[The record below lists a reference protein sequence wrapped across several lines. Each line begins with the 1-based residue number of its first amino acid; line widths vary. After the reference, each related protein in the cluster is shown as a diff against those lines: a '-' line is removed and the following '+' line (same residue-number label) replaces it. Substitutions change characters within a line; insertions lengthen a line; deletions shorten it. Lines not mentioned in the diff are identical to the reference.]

1 MKKESEHFVARG
13 GFRGG
18 RGGRG
23 GAWTHTTS
31 RTPDGG
37 YGIQCY
43 SSRPAINCF
52 HCKKNGHGW
61 RDCTLYLTTEEEKKW
76 KASDKRKL
84 WAARYKPS
92 NTIQE
97 LALLGVAVDK
107 DESEEVDI
115 CLGSNDNHAVDAS
128 QLASDEAL

>member
-1 MKKESEHFVARG
+1 M
-13 GFRGG
+13 
-18 RGGRG
+18 
-23 GAWTHTTS
+23 
-31 RTPDGG
+31 
-37 YGIQCY
+37 Y
-43 SSRPAINCF
+43 SILDNR
-52 HCKKNGHGW
+52 
-61 RDCTLYLTTEEEKKW
+61 RRKKW

-97 LALLGVAVDK
+97 VALLGVDVDK

-115 CLGSNDNHAVDAS
+115 CLGSNDDHAVDAS